1 MLGSPA
7 EFNPDADASIF
18 ADVVDCGRLHFAM
31 SPLWAANQEHS
42 YIQTFGREDFPKW
55 FANLTLYIAAQIA
68 YPVAKTPAAT
78 KEFTTD

>member
-1 MLGSPA
+1 
-7 EFNPDADASIF
+7 
-18 ADVVDCGRLHFAM
+18 M